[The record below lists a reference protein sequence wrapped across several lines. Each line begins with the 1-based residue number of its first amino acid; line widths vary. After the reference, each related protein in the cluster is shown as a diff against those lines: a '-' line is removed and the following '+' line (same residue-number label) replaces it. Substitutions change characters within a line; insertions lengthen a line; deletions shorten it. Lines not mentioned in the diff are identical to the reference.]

1 MELTP
6 KQQTVELIRNATKI
20 LVVTRTGV
28 DGDAIGSVLAL
39 VASLKKLE
47 KDVVGAIP
55 EDVPQLYRFL
65 PGVDELSHE
74 VGGTKD
80 FIIELDT
87 SRVKVAKMGYKKLDD
102 QKKVQIIIT
111 PDRSTFREDD
121 VHFESGPAQF
131 DLILAV
137 DTPSIERFGDVFTT
151 QAELFYE
158 TPLVNIDH
166 HPENESYGKVN
177 WVDLTATSTAEI
189 LVALFESLG
198 REQTLL
204 DEDIATCLLTG
215 IIADTDSFQ
224 NASTTPKSLTVA
236 AQLVAAGARQQEI
249 IQSLYRRKTLSTLKL
264 WGLVLTRIAEE
275 RPHRF
280 LWSKVSQTDFE
291 TTGAERADLSG
302 VADELLKTAPDID
315 FSLLFVEEAA
325 GVRGIFRSA
334 KRTVDVTVLAR
345 PWNGFGQPQA
355 ANFFLKDQ
363 KLSQVEE
370 KILTALK
377 THQETAKS

>member
-39 VASLKKLE
+39 AAALKKLD

-65 PGVDELSHE
+65 PGVDQLSHE

-87 SRVKVAKMGYKKLDD
+87 SRVKVAKMGYKKLED

-121 VHFESGPAQF
+121 IRFETGPAQF

-137 DTPSIERFGDVFTT
+137 DTPSIDRFGDVFNT

-158 TPLVNIDH
+158 TPLINIDH

-215 IIADTDSFQ
+215 ITADTDSFQ

-236 AQLVAAGARQQEI
+236 AQLVAAGARQQDI

-275 RPHRF
+275 KPARF
-280 LWSKVSQTDFE
+280 LWSYVTQKDFE
-291 TTGAERADLSG
+291 TTGAERADVSG
-302 VADELLKTAPDID
+302 VADELLKTATDID
-315 FSLLFVEEAA
+315 FALLFVEESL
-325 GVRGIFRSA
+325 GVRGVLRSA
-334 KRTVDVTVLAR
+334 KRTVDVTALAR
-345 PWNGFGQPQA
+345 PWNGYGQPHA
-355 ANFFLKDQ
+355 ANFFMKDQ
-363 KLSQVEE
+363 D
-370 KILTALK
+370 LK
-377 THQETAKS
+377 AVQETVLGAFKSRQEPKGS